1 MSMTKNENKIYYDV
15 MDDIEAYPDAWCYIV
30 FGGRATGK
38 TYSGLRGAVTN
49 SNKFVYVKRTVKDVQ
64 ILCAGN
70 TVNKKMQ
77 EAGYGVDLSPFKSLN
92 RDFGWNY
99 RAFQIFDGL
108 GAFFSCNPENKPI
121 SDPIGY
127 LLSLSSVSKYKG
139 FDLSDCDWMIFD
151 EFVPKI
157 YDRKLRG
164 EGDQILD
171 LYQTI
176 SRDREIRG
184 KPALKLICFANA
196 DEIASPLT
204 NVLEVTDNIAA
215 MLNLHIPLLYIEDR
229 KIFIHH
235 ITDNVNFRNKAKEA
249 LIYKAMENTVWGR
262 MALENDFAYNDFSQT
277 GKFNMKNFR
286 PILKYIYKN
295 KTYYVYLK
303 DDTGEF
309 FITDSASNASIPCYD
324 LSKNADQ
331 GRLNLDY
338 GIMIRQAMLDD
349 RVKFK
354 QYTQYDLFRNFT
366 KIFNL

>member
-1 MSMTKNENKIYYDV
+1 MIKTDQIYYDV
-15 MDDIEAYPDAWCYIV
+15 MDDINDYPDAWCYIV

-38 TYSGLRGAVTN
+38 TYSGLKGAV
-49 SNKFVYVKRTVKDVQ
+49 SNNHKFVYCKRTVNDVK

-70 TVNKKMQ
+70 SVNKKMQ
-77 EAGYGVDLSPFKSLN
+77 EAGKGVDLSPFKSIN
-92 RDFGWNY
+92 RDLGWNY

-108 GAFFSCNPENKPI
+108 GAFFACNVDNKPV
-121 SDPIGY
+121 SDPVGY

-139 FDLSDCDWMIFD
+139 FDLSDCDWMIMD

-184 KPALKLICFANA
+184 KPALKLICFANS
-196 DEIASPLT
+196 DDIASPLT
-204 NVLEVTDNIAA
+204 NVLEVTDPIAT
-215 MLNLHIPLLYIEDR
+215 MMETRLPLLYIEDR
-229 KIFIHH
+229 KILIHH
-235 ITDNVNFRNKAKEA
+235 ITDNVNFRSKARES
-249 LIYKAMENTVWGR
+249 LIYKAMADTVWGR

-286 PILKYIYKN
+286 PILKYMYKN
-295 KTYYVYLK
+295 KMYYCYLK
-303 DDTGEF
+303 DDTGDF
-309 FITDSASNASIPCYD
+309 FITDSASNANIPFYD

-331 GRLNLDY
+331 GRLNIDY
-338 GIMIRQAMLDD
+338 GIRIRQAMLEDH
-349 RVKFK
+349 VKFK
-354 QYTQYDLFRNFT
+354 HYTQYDLFRNFT